1 MDGSKTRGSRPWSLR
16 DWIGHARAPR
26 GGGAAASSTG
36 KRRLPI
42 GRLAGLMALVVG
54 GFVVARGA
62 QSPHFRTLRPGI
74 EFGTIHGEPFCRF
87 GSPQIAVLRLDPR
100 RATIRVRHYSRLAE
114 RKPLTIVEWQEKS
127 GALAVFNAGQYYPD
141 YSYMGLLVSEGV
153 PISPKLHPSYQ
164 PALVA
169 SPVGAGAGARVLDL
183 TRRPLDPKRPGGREV
198 AQSFM
203 LFDTSGTLRIRKS
216 NQVAKRTVV
225 AEDQQGRLLAITSEG
240 GYTLHEFAQLLQKLP
255 LGIDEAMSMDGGD
268 EAELCVRSGGFR
280 YGSFG
285 PWKEDGFPDAPG
297 AQVPLP
303 AVIAVSVE

>member
-1 MDGSKTRGSRPWSLR
+1 MDGSKTRGARPWSLR
-16 DWIGHARAPR
+16 DWIGRA
-26 GGGAAASSTG
+26 GGATASSTG
-36 KRRLPI
+36 KRRIPI
-42 GRLAGLMALVVG
+42 GRLAGLMAIVVG

-62 QSPHFRTLRPGI
+62 QSPHFRTLRPGV

-87 GSPQIAVLRLDPR
+87 GSPQIAVLRLDPK
-100 RATIRVRHYSRLAE
+100 RAHLRVRHYSRLEE
-114 RKPLTIVEWQEKS
+114 RRPLTIVQWQERF

-164 PALVA
+164 AALVA
-169 SPVGAGAGARVLDL
+169 APVGAGAGARVLDL
-183 TRRPLDPKRPGGREV
+183 TRRPLDPKRPGWREV

-203 LFDTSGTLRIRKS
+203 LFDTAGTLRIRKS

-240 GYTLHEFAQLLQKLP
+240 GYTLHEFGKLLLASPLKLSH
-255 LGIDEAMSMDGGD
+255 AMSMDGGD

-280 YGSFG
+280 YASFG
-285 PWKEDGFPDAPG
+285 PWKDGVPDAPG